1 MIKHML
7 ILRKLQEQ
15 KSSKSRIK
23 IKEYEISFI
32 TSIQVC
38 DSQLRASAVYL
49 SGLQLIAKLVVI
61 YVSQRKR
68 WGRISIKFIF

>member
-15 KSSKSRIK
+15 KVSKRRIK
-23 IKEYEISFI
+23 IKEYEILFI

-38 DSQLRASAVYL
+38 DSQLGASAVYL
-49 SGLQLIAKLVVI
+49 SGLQLID
-61 YVSQRKR
+61 
-68 WGRISIKFIF
+68 